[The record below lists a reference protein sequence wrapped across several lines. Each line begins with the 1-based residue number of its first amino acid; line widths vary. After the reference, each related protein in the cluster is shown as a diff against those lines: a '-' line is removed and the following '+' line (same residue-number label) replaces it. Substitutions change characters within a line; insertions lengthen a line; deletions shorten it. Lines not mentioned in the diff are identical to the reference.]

1 MNLGAKNNGKR
12 NVWRTGRFRRF
23 RIPIHSGGANLSLEE
38 ARERPGRRSGR
49 SDKESG
55 AESREEVGSEGRE
68 RRRREPAIPGP

>member
-1 MNLGAKNNGKR
+1 M
-12 NVWRTGRFRRF
+12 
-23 RIPIHSGGANLSLEE
+23 PIHSGGAKLSLEE
-38 ARERPGRRSGR
+38 ERERPGRRSGR